1 MKKISTLGTSNFSH
15 FRRFYIKTMGCQMND
30 YDSDYL
36 AQLLVN
42 NGFSAVNSP
51 DEADL
56 ILINT
61 CTVRAKPEQ
70 KAYSFLGRM
79 SSIKKRNPKLILG
92 MVGCLA
98 QMKGPGLL
106 KRFPQLDLV
115 IGPRE
120 LGRFK
125 EILEGMDRYSGKI
138 VATGLDLA
146 PPQPAPCKGYFHKRI
161 TGHVSIMEGCNNFC
175 SYCIVPYVR
184 GREVSRSPDEILA
197 EAENLLSE
205 GIKEITLL
213 GQNVNSYLWEVKK
226 KKWGFPALLYA
237 LSRLNGLLRLRFTT
251 SHPKDLSDDLIHS
264 FHYIKNLCPHI
275 HLPFQSGSNRILKL
289 MRRGYTRE
297 RYLGLIDKLRKI
309 NPDIAIT
316 SDVMVGF
323 PDESDEDFELTL
335 DLIRRVEFDSLF
347 SFKYSDRKGTSA
359 EKMGGKINEIVKA
372 SRLNVLQDLQKKITL
387 KRNKALEGR
396 QLEVLVE
403 GTSKRGGQLTG
414 RTASHKVVNFIS
426 KHSEIG
432 NLHTV
437 TIKQSYLNSLW
448 GEIVER
454 KSVSV

>member
-1 MKKISTLGTSNFSH
+1 
-15 FRRFYIKTMGCQMND
+15 MGCQMND

-51 DEADL
+51 DKADL

-79 SSIKKRNPKLILG
+79 SSIKKRNPNLILG
-92 MVGCLA
+92 ITGCLA
-98 QMKGPGLL
+98 QMKGPELL
-106 KRFPQLDLV
+106 KRFPELDLI

-120 LGRFK
+120 LGRFQEILK
-125 EILEGMDRYSGKI
+125 EIERRSGKI

-146 PPQPAPCKGYFHKRI
+146 PPNPAPCRGYFHKRV
-161 TGHVSIMEGCNNFC
+161 TGSISIMEGCNNFC

-184 GREVSRSPDEILA
+184 GREISRSPDEIVA

-213 GQNVNSYLWEVKK
+213 GQNVNSYLWEGGGER
-226 KKWGFPALLYA
+226 WGFPALLNE
-237 LSRLNGLLRLRFTT
+237 LSRLTGLLRLRFTT
-251 SHPKDLSDDLIHS
+251 SHPKDLSDDLIHCFS
-264 FHYIKNLCPHI
+264 RIENLCPHI
-275 HLPFQSGSNRILKL
+275 HLPFQAGSNRILKL

-297 RYLGLIDKLRKI
+297 GYLELIDRLRKV

-323 PDESDEDFELTL
+323 PGESDEDFELTL

-347 SFKYSDRKGTSA
+347 SFKYSDRRGTSA
-359 EKMGGKINEIVKA
+359 EKMGGKIDETVKS
-372 SRLNVLQDLQKKITL
+372 SRLRVLQDLQEKITL
-387 KRNKALEGR
+387 KRNRALEGR
-396 QLEVLVE
+396 RLVVLVE
-403 GTSKRGGQLTG
+403 GTSKRGGELTG

-426 KHSEIG
+426 NNSKIG
-432 NLHTV
+432 NLHPV
-437 TIKQSYLNSLW
+437 LIKRSFLNSLW
-448 GEIVER
+448 GEVAE
-454 KSVSV
+454 

>member
-1 MKKISTLGTSNFSH
+1 MKGISLPRN
-15 FRRFYIKTMGCQMND
+15 FYIKTMGCQMND

-79 SSIKKRNPKLILG
+79 SSIKKGNPNLILG

-98 QMKGPGLL
+98 QMKGPELL

-120 LGRFK
+120 LGRFQ
-125 EILEGMDRYSGKI
+125 EILEGIDRHSGKI

-146 PPQPAPCKGYFHKRI
+146 PPQPALCKGYFHKRI

-184 GREVSRSPDEILA
+184 GREISRPPDEILA

-213 GQNVNSYLWEVKK
+213 GQNVNSYLWEGEK
-226 KKWGFPALLYA
+226 KKWGFPALLYE

-264 FHYIKNLCPHI
+264 FCHIKNLCHHI
-275 HLPFQSGSNRILKL
+275 HLPFQAGSNRILKL
-289 MRRGYTRE
+289 MKRGYTRE
-297 RYLGLIDKLRKI
+297 NYLELIDKLRKMI
-309 NPDIAIT
+309 PDIAIT

-323 PDESDEDFELTL
+323 PGESDEDFELTM
-335 DLIRRVEFDSLF
+335 DLVRRVEFDSLF
-347 SFKYSDRKGTSA
+347 SFKYSDRKGTVA
-359 EKMGGKINEIVKA
+359 EKMDGKIDKMVKS
-372 SRLNVLQDLQKKITL
+372 SRLNILQDLQKKITL
-387 KRNKALEGR
+387 KKNKALEGI

-403 GTSKRGGQLTG
+403 GPSKRVGQLTG
-414 RTASHKVVNFIS
+414 RTASHKVVNFNS
-426 KHSEIG
+426 NNSRIG
-432 NLHTV
+432 RLCTV
-437 TIKQSYLNSLW
+437 TIKHSFLNSLR
-448 GEIVER
+448 GEVVE
-454 KSVSV
+454 

>member
-1 MKKISTLGTSNFSH
+1 
-15 FRRFYIKTMGCQMND
+15 MND

-36 AQLLVN
+36 AQFLVN
-42 NGFSAVNSP
+42 NGLSPVNTP
-51 DEADL
+51 DNADI

-61 CTVRAKPEQ
+61 CAVRAKPEQ

-79 SSIKKRNPKLILG
+79 SSIKKGNPNLILG

-98 QMKGPGLL
+98 QMKGPELL
-106 KRFPQLDLV
+106 KRFPHLDLV

-120 LGRFK
+120 LGRFQ
-125 EILEGMDRYSGKI
+125 EILEGIGRHSEKI
-138 VATGLDLA
+138 VATRLDLA
-146 PPQPAPCKGYFHKRI
+146 PPQPVPCRGYFHKRI
-161 TGHVSIMEGCNNFC
+161 MGHVSIMEGCNNFC

-184 GREVSRSPDEILA
+184 GREISRPPDEILA
-197 EAENLLSE
+197 EAKNLLSE
-205 GIKEITLL
+205 GIKEVTLL
-213 GQNVNSYLWEVKK
+213 GQNVNSYLWEGEKE
-226 KKWGFPALLYA
+226 KWDFPALLHD
-237 LSRLNGLLRLRFTT
+237 LSSLNGLLRLRFTT

-275 HLPFQSGSNRILKL
+275 HLPFQAGSNRILKL

-297 RYLGLIDKLRKI
+297 RYLELIDKLRRV

-359 EKMGGKINEIVKA
+359 EKMGGKIDKTVKA
-372 SRLNVLQDLQKKITL
+372 LRLNILQDLQKNITL
-387 KRNKALEGR
+387 KKNKALEGR

-403 GTSKRGGQLTG
+403 GSSKRGGQLTG

-426 KHSEIG
+426 NNNEIG
-432 NLHTV
+432 SLHKV
-437 TIKQSYLNSLW
+437 TIKHSFLNSLW
-448 GEIVER
+448 GEVVE
-454 KSVSV
+454 